1 MTAQLPIEFDKT
13 PAQIITMDG
22 ALDALLVKVDET
34 LNGFVP
40 DLSTAKSRKEI
51 TTLSQKIVRTKTA
64 IDTAGKDLTEEARRK
79 LDAVNAVRKRARDEL
94 DKRRDQARKPLTDWE
109 QEQEALEARR
119 KSELQRLVD
128 LGCVGF
134 GATSQ
139 GIRDRIAA
147 VEAFDLGDWWGD
159 RIGKATA
166 EKNRALGILRPQLQ
180 QAEVSEKQ
188 AAELAE
194 LKHQQ
199 AEAEAKRRAEEAKD
213 RADRE
218 AEEAKA
224 KQEREAEL
232 ARQREEQRKAELA
245 ALEDRARK
253 AEAERIEA
261 EERRKQQ
268 AEAKRRDD
276 ETHHDK
282 VVSDAVAAIVNQ
294 TGIPTIQAAAVV
306 QLIEA
311 GQVPNITL
319 HF

>member
-13 PAQIITMDG
+13 PSQIITMEG

-51 TTLSQKIVRTKTA
+51 TALSQKIVRTKTA
-64 IDTAGKDLTEEARRK
+64 IDTAGKDLTEEARKK

-109 QEQEALEARR
+109 QEQADLQARR
-119 KSELQRLVD
+119 TKGLQRLID

-134 GATSQ
+134 GATSKD
-139 GIRDRIAA
+139 IRKRIEE

-159 RIGKATA
+159 RIGKAKA
-166 EKNRALGILRPQLQ
+166 ERTRALALLQPQLQ
-180 QAEVSEKQ
+180 QAEQSEKQ

-199 AEAEAKRRAEEAKD
+199 AEQEAKRLAEEAQRQAEQDAKE

-224 KQEREAEL
+224 EQE
-232 ARQREEQRKAELA
+232 
-245 ALEDRARK
+245 RARK
-253 AEAERIEA
+253 AEAER
-261 EERRKQQ
+261 KQRE
-268 AEAKRRDD
+268 EAKRRDD
-276 ETHHDK
+276 EAHHDK
-282 VVSDAVAAIVNQ
+282 VISDAVAAITTQ

>member
-13 PAQIITMDG
+13 PSQIITMEG

-51 TTLSQKIVRTKTA
+51 TALSQKIVRTKTA
-64 IDTAGKDLTEEARRK
+64 IDTAGKDLTEEARKK

-109 QEQEALEARR
+109 QEQADLQARR
-119 KSELQRLVD
+119 TKGLQRLVD

-134 GATSQ
+134 GATSKD
-139 GIRDRIAA
+139 IRKRIEE

-159 RIGKATA
+159 RIGKAKA
-166 EKNRALGILRPQLQ
+166 ERTRALALLQPQLQ
-180 QAEVSEKQ
+180 QAEQSEKQ

-199 AEAEAKRRAEEAKD
+199 AEEEAKRLAEEAEHQAEQDAKE

-224 KQEREAEL
+224 QQDREAEL
-232 ARQREEQRKAELA
+232 AQQRQQQHEAELA
-245 ALEDRARK
+245 ALNESNRK
-253 AEAERIEA
+253 
-261 EERRKQQ
+261 

-276 ETHHDK
+276 EAHHDK
-282 VVSDAVAAIVNQ
+282 VISDAVAAITNQ

>member
-51 TTLSQKIVRTKTA
+51 TNLSQKIVRTKTA

-139 GIRDRIAA
+139 GIRERIAA

-199 AEAEAKRRAEEAKD
+199 AEAEAKRRAEEAKQLAAQQAKD

-218 AEEAKA
+218 AEEAKV
-224 KQEREAEL
+224 KQEREDEL
-232 ARQREEQRKAELA
+232 ARQREEQV
-245 ALEDRARK
+245 RK

>member
-13 PAQIITMDG
+13 PAQIITMEG

-51 TTLSQKIVRTKTA
+51 TSLSQKIVRTKTA
-64 IDTAGKDLTEEARRK
+64 IDAAGKDLTEEARQK

-109 QEQEALEARR
+109 QEQAALEARR
-119 KSELQRLVD
+119 TKGLQCLVD

-134 GATSQ
+134 GATSKD
-139 GIRDRIAA
+139 IRKRIEE

-159 RIGKATA
+159 RIGKAKA
-166 EKNRALGILRPQLQ
+166 ERTRALALLKPQLQ
-180 QAEVSEKQ
+180 QAEQSEKQ

-194 LKHQQ
+194 LKHRQ
-199 AEAEAKRRAEEAKD
+199 AEAEAKRQAEQEAKD
-213 RADRE
+213 RAERE
-218 AEEAKA
+218 AEEVKA
-224 KQEREAEL
+224 QKNREAEL
-232 ARQREEQRKAELA
+232 ARQHEEQRKTELA
-245 ALEDRARK
+245 TLEDRARK
-253 AEAERIEA
+253 AEAK
-261 EERRKQQ
+261 RKADQ
-268 AEAKRRDD
+268 A
-276 ETHHDK
+276 HHDK
-282 VVSDAVAAIVNQ
+282 VISEAVAAITSK
-294 TGIPTIQAAAVV
+294 TGIPTTQAAAVV
-306 QLIEA
+306 ELIEA